1 MHKDIFLFTD
11 NQDFHAFMYAWTT
24 LYEMQ
29 LLVLA
34 SYRFWKGFTD
44 WFITIQLENPR
55 FMEDK

>member
-1 MHKDIFLFTD
+1 MNKDIFWFTD
-11 NQDFHAFMYAWTT
+11 DQDFNAFMYNWTL

-44 WFITIQLENPR
+44 WFITLQLENPR
-55 FMEDK
+55 FL